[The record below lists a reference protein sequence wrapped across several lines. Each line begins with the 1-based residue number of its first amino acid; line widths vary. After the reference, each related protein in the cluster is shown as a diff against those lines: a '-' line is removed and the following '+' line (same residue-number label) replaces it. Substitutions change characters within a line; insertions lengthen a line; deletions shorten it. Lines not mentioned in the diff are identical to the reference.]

1 MESSTRLPA
10 QNVGIV
16 ALEIYFPS
24 TYVSQDDLE
33 MFDKASKGKYT
44 IGLAQTSMAVVND
57 REDVNSIALTCV
69 RQLLNKY

>member
-1 MESSTRLPA
+1 METSSRLPA

-24 TYVSQDDLE
+24 TCVRQDDLE
-33 MFDKASKGKYT
+33 VFDKASKGKYT
-44 IGLAQTSMAVVND
+44 IGLAQTNMAVVND

-69 RQLLNKY
+69 KQLLHKY